1 MHLILK
7 MDTYE
12 AYFKHFDQNQK
23 AMAASLPALTYCI
36 KLINTFKL
44 ENILDLGSGIS
55 TVMFAERFKQVTSA
69 DTDPL
74 WGNKTTVMVKE
85 LLGKDIKILDG
96 IDKLDR
102 KDFDFIFYD
111 YGNLEDR
118 IFNFPKV
125 MAMDAKYTYLDD
137 MHILPYRYYVESK
150 LKKERLVFLPETIDD
165 FGRFGALIIKEN
177 K

>member
-1 MHLILK
+1 
-7 MDTYE
+7 MDIYE
-12 AYFKHFDQNQK
+12 AYFKHFDKNQK
-23 AMAASLPALTYCI
+23 EMAASLPALKYCI
-36 KLINTFKL
+36 RLINSFKL

-55 TVMFAERFKQVTSA
+55 TVLFADKFQQLTSV
-69 DTDPL
+69 DTDAS
-74 WGNKTTVMVKE
+74 WAHKTTAMIKM
-85 LLGKDIKILDG
+85 LLHKDITVLHG
-96 IDKLDR
+96 IDKLEQQ
-102 KDFDFIFYD
+102 KFDFIFYD

-125 MAMDAKYTYLDD
+125 MALEAKYIYLDD

-165 FGRFGALIIKEN
+165 FGRFGALIVKEN